1 MEQNK
6 ITGSTAQLIIIG
18 GSAGS
23 LEVLL
28 QILPRLRREVP
39 PIVVILHR
47 RTDAESPLIG
57 VLEMRTQLHV
67 KEIEEKE
74 PLQRGWVYVAPAN
87 YHVLFEHDHTFSLD
101 DSEKVNHSRPS
112 IDVGFQSAAEV
123 YGAGVTGILLSGA
136 NADGTEG
143 FRKIQ
148 EHGGVTIAQNPETA
162 EISYMPAQ
170 AINRHTADIV
180 ADMEGIVAHMNALA
194 DCGGVKSQNAD

>member
-6 ITGSTAQLIIIG
+6 ITEVKSKLVIIG

-28 QILPRLRREVP
+28 QILPHLHVDVP

-47 RTDAESPLIG
+47 RTDSESPLID
-57 VLEMRTQLHV
+57 VLEMRTKLRV
-67 KEIEEKE
+67 KEVEEKE
-74 PLQRGWVYVAPAN
+74 PVKQGWIYVAPAN
-87 YHVLFEHDHTFSLD
+87 YHVLFEHDQTFALD

-123 YGAGVTGILLSGA
+123 YRDGVTGILLSGA

-170 AINRHTADIV
+170 AIHHHTADRV
-180 ADMEGIVAHMNALA
+180 ADAEGIVAIINSL
-194 DCGGVKSQNAD
+194 